1 MKVYMLNAQDARK
14 LKPSLV
20 SAMVFVLGL
29 VLVFALQLSLN
40 MVLTQDAYHLRSLAA
55 EKRQL
60 ATEVQ
65 IIQEEVASLGSP
77 QNLADA
83 ANQLGMVANP
93 SSVLLD
99 ISNNKVYGKP
109 TPANPEKSVLAS
121 ANLVSNSALGA
132 TSRFITAS
140 LTDTELIASV
150 DASVSTSA
158 GVTLQSGL
166 IPASPTR

>member
-20 SAMVFVLGL
+20 SAMVFALGL
-29 VLVFALQLSLN
+29 ALVFALQLALN

-60 ATEVQ
+60 STEVQ

-93 SSVLLD
+93 SSVLID
-99 ISNNKVYGKP
+99 ITSHKVYGKP
-109 TPANPEKSVLAS
+109 TPADAESSGLVS

-132 TSRFITAS
+132 TSKFITAS
-140 LTDTELIASV
+140 LTDAELIEGV
-150 DASVSTSA
+150 DNQVLTST

>member
-1 MKVYMLNAQDARK
+1 MKVFMLSAQDARK
-14 LKPSLV
+14 LRPSLV
-20 SAMVFVLGL
+20 SAMVFTLGL
-29 VLVFALQLSLN
+29 VAVLVVQLVLN
-40 MVLTQDAYHLRSLAA
+40 MIVTQDAYHLRSLEA
-55 EKRQL
+55 EKRDL

-99 ISNNKVYGKP
+99 IQTNRVFGEP
-109 TPANPEKSVLAS
+109 TPADGEKLGLAS
-121 ANLVSNSALGA
+121 ANLVANSALGS

-140 LTDTELIASV
+140 LNDAELIAG
-150 DASVSTSA
+150 VSTESESVA